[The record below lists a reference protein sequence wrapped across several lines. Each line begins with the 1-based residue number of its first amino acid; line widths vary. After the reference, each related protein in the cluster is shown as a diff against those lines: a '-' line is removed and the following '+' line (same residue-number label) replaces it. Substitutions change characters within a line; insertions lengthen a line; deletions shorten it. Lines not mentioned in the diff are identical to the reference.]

1 MEIRQAGEIL
11 IATNVIIHYIRKTA
25 RANRLIASAMRLTK
39 RHGHRK
45 KCSSQRV
52 DSS

>member
-1 MEIRQAGEIL
+1 VEIRQAGEIL
-11 IATNVIIHYIRKTA
+11 IATGVITHYIRKIA
-25 RANRLIASAMRLTK
+25 RVNRLIASAMRLTK

-45 KCSSQRV
+45 KHNSQQV